1 MTVHFV
7 HVCRLFFCTLHMH
20 SINFLARIL
29 EFIFSELYLKI
40 CFNIVCTVL
49 NCHIIW
55 YFFVWRDIKAF
66 DWLKIKIAHTFI
78 NIFFWIYFFLLFYV
92 TLFIELAFP
101 KKHRQQNVKVCL
113 FNYKQIKY
121 NFINVKNQKL
131 TIHISSVI
139 HQNIVIL
146 RRQLTFMARLA
157 DPSLGIIEM
166 NI

>member
-1 MTVHFV
+1 M
-7 HVCRLFFCTLHMH
+7 
-20 SINFLARIL
+20 
-29 EFIFSELYLKI
+29 
-40 CFNIVCTVL
+40 
-49 NCHIIW
+49 
-55 YFFVWRDIKAF
+55 
-66 DWLKIKIAHTFI
+66 
-78 NIFFWIYFFLLFYV
+78 FYV

-121 NFINVKNQKL
+121 NLINVKNQKL

-157 DPSLGIIEM
+157 DPILGIIEM

>member
-1 MTVHFV
+1 MTVHSV

-29 EFIFSELYLKI
+29 GFIFSELYLKI
-40 CFNIVCTVL
+40 CFNIVCIAL

-55 YFFVWRDIKAF
+55 YFFVCRDIKAF
-66 DWLKIKIAHTFI
+66 DWLKKKISYLHQY
-78 NIFFWIYFFLLFYV
+78 FFWIYFFLLFYV

-113 FNYKQIKY
+113 FNYKQMKY
-121 NFINVKNQKL
+121 NFIIVKNQKL

-139 HQNIVIL
+139 HQDIVIF
-146 RRQLTFMARLA
+146 RRQSTFMARLA
-157 DPSLGIIEM
+157 DPILGIIEM

>member
-1 MTVHFV
+1 MNCLYVWSMKAHSV

-40 CFNIVCTVL
+40 CFNIVCIAL

-66 DWLKIKIAHTFI
+66 NWFKKIFHTFI
-78 NIFFWIYFFLLFYV
+78 NIFLDLFFSTVLCNTIYR
-92 TLFIELAFP
+92 TGIS
-101 KKHRQQNVKVCL
+101 KKHRQQNVKFCL

-121 NFINVKNQKL
+121 IVQLYKCKKSKINN
-131 TIHISSVI
+131 THI
-139 HQNIVIL
+139 
-146 RRQLTFMARLA
+146 
-157 DPSLGIIEM
+157 
-166 NI
+166 